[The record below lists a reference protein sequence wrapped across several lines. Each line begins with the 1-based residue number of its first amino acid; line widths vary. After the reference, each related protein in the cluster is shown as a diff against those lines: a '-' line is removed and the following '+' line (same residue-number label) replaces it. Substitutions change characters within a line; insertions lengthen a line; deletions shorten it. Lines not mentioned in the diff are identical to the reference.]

1 VHVIKHGNAWKY
13 CYMFTHV
20 SVTER
25 EKGKGLIIKLVS
37 VNMKSFKICGTV
49 YTGCNIDWLVY
60 VHNCIYI
67 WHYMRIICLSFL
79 LWDSLVLATS
89 RVIPGVQ
96 LPGLFSIL
104 SVCKILKERYYT
116 QPQIES
122 NHTLSAGNYEED
134 ERDDG
139 DSEED
144 CGETHAHYVGDD
156 EEQSSYQ
163 PRNKEPTFSLDAS
176 KHEHD

>member
-1 VHVIKHGNAWKY
+1 MHVIKHGNAWKY

-79 LWDSLVLATS
+79 LRDSLVLATS

-96 LPGLFSIL
+96 LPGLKIKYIL
-104 SVCKILKERYYT
+104 ISNSNKAVFATAMQRMKIFW
-116 QPQIES
+116 S
-122 NHTLSAGNYEED
+122 
-134 ERDDG
+134 
-139 DSEED
+139 
-144 CGETHAHYVGDD
+144 
-156 EEQSSYQ
+156 
-163 PRNKEPTFSLDAS
+163 
-176 KHEHD
+176 